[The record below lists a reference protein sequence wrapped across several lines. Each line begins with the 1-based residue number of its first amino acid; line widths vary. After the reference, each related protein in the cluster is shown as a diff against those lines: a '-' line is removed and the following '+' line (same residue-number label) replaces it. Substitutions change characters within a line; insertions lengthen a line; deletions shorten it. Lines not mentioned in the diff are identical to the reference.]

1 MLLGSHVQAAL
12 HTCVVIALASAEEHT
27 TKHKHTSSIEVTL
40 VPNDEFFVVPV
51 QIGDSTLNLSID
63 TGSSDL

>member
-1 MLLGSHVQAAL
+1 MIWGNHVKAAL
-12 HTCVVIALASAEEHT
+12 YTCIVIALASAEEHT
-27 TKHKHTSSIEVTL
+27 KKHKHRSSIEVTL
-40 VPNDEFFVVPV
+40 VPDDEFFVVPV